1 MGGGPSDIQKKG
13 CSSEDQRFPVLVFCS
28 GYGTA
33 ASATYNGSYY
43 ETGGFPVTI
52 KGVAHWNVGVY
63 MGMPKEEVS

>member
-1 MGGGPSDIQKKG
+1 MWQSGP
-13 CSSEDQRFPVLVFCS
+13 F

-63 MGMPKEEVS
+63 MGMPKEEVSRCRN